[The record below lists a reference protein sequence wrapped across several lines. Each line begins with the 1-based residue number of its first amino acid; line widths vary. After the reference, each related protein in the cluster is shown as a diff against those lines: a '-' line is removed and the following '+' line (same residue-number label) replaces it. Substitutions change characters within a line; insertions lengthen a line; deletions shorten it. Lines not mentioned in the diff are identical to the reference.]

1 MARDI
6 CRSSKLLKKRERER
20 ERERKKRRRIPGI
33 GIFTPFLRV
42 CHTLSELSLD
52 HHITCTRVLT
62 LSYQISKTLRR
73 YRIRKMRTSTILF
86 SEAFLSFL
94 FSFFFFF
101 FSLFETPNYG
111 ISVQR
116 KRNFLNLMLVIPC
129 LFRCLSPDRMSIS
142 VIQSPETARDIFP
155 CVSFILSHFIFS
167 LFLYS
172 SKEIRAHPDIPSL
185 VCSSPFMDQDIV
197 IGLSFEGVHWWFR
210 PLYRW
215 ENDRGFKKVAIAG
228 IFNGN

>member
-1 MARDI
+1 M
-6 CRSSKLLKKRERER
+6 
-20 ERERKKRRRIPGI
+20 
-33 GIFTPFLRV
+33 
-42 CHTLSELSLD
+42 SEHAILGWT
-52 HHITCTRVLT
+52 IEYVWC
-62 LSYQISKTLRR
+62 
-73 YRIRKMRTSTILF
+73 ILF
-86 SEAFLSFL
+86 LELGS
-94 FSFFFFF
+94 
-101 FSLFETPNYG
+101 TQ
-111 ISVQR
+111 VQICQ
-116 KRNFLNLMLVIPC
+116 KYVRNFLNLMLVIPC

-228 IFNGN
+228 IVNGN

>member
-1 MARDI
+1 MEYSLRSFVCVILCRNCRWTITSRARESLRCRTRYQRLYGDI
-6 CRSSKLLKKRERER
+6 GYGRWGQVR
-20 ERERKKRRRIPGI
+20 
-33 GIFTPFLRV
+33 F
-42 CHTLSELSLD
+42 SLA
-52 HHITCTRVLT
+52 R
-62 LSYQISKTLRR
+62 
-73 YRIRKMRTSTILF
+73 LF
-86 SEAFLSFL
+86 FH
-94 FSFFFFF
+94 FSFRFSFFF
-101 FSLFETPNYG
+101 FSLFETTNYG

-129 LFRCLSPDRMSIS
+129 LFRCLSPDCMSIS